1 MMGGLGMPGGG
12 LPPGDMLGARGSL
25 LDQTAAASR
34 TAQRA
39 RVLDAESAPAGA
51 VSFEKRLDA
60 AREAAGELVATAF
73 VKPVLSEMRAS
84 SMAAAPFKPGTWEK
98 RFGPVIDGMVA
109 QELVGSSGWG
119 LVDRLAERFVGLARL
134 EEHGEARIAIKH
146 AEGER

>member
-1 MMGGLGMPGGG
+1 MMGGLGMPGAG
-12 LPPGDMLGARGSL
+12 LPSAEMLGARGSV
-25 LDQTAAASR
+25 LDQSAAAAR
-34 TAQRA
+34 TAERA
-39 RVLDAESAPAGA
+39 RGLSGPNRPSGG
-51 VSFEKRLDA
+51 VSFEKRLEA

-119 LVDRLAERFVGLARL
+119 LVDRLAERFVGLARI
-134 EEHGEARIAIKH
+134 EEHGEARLAVKH